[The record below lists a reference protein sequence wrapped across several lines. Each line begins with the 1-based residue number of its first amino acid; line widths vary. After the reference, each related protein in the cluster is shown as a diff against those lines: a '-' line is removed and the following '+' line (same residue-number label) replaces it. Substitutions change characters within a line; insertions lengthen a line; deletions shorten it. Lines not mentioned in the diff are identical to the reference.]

1 MEDDYMI
8 DLRSDTLT
16 KPTAEMRKAMYD
28 AEVGDG
34 GRIDAGGRGEDPTV
48 NRLEDIAAQLTGKE
62 AAMFVPS
69 GTMGNLAALMTH
81 CSGGQRVGVE
91 KKLHVYLNEKSAFNA
106 RPGGLIPEF
115 FETDHQSHPK
125 PESIKTI
132 LDAKK
137 IALLCLENTHNYG
150 GGNCLSG
157 DEINFICSLAKKG
170 GVAVHLDG
178 ARINNAAIYL
188 NTTVD
193 ELVAS
198 VDTVMF
204 CLSKGLGAPVGSMLC
219 GSHDFIVE
227 AKRTRKFLGGTMRQA
242 GILAAAGIVAIQ
254 QERQRLVEDHQNAC
268 LLAESIAHNRKIN
281 VNMEGIETNIVRLD
295 VSPSGQDAKTFQQLL
310 ESKGLKTKVVSEK
323 FIRMVA
329 YREIGRQDILQASQI
344 INECCLAF

>member
-1 MEDDYMI
+1 MI

-69 GTMGNLAALMTH
+69 GTMGNLAALMTY
-81 CSGGQRVGVE
+81 CSAGQRVGVE
-91 KKLHVYLNEKSAFNA
+91 KKLHVYQNEKSAFSE

-115 FETDHQSHPK
+115 FETDHQSRPK
-125 PESIKTI
+125 RESIKVI
-132 LDAKK
+132 LEEKK

-150 GGNCLSG
+150 GGNCLTRN
-157 DEINFICSLAKKG
+157 EINYICSLAQEK

-178 ARINNAAIYL
+178 ARINNAAVYL
-188 NTTVD
+188 HTPVD
-193 ELVAS
+193 ELVAM

-219 GSHDFIVE
+219 GSHDFIIE
-227 AKRTRKFLGGTMRQA
+227 AKHTRKFLGGTMRQA

-254 QERQRLVEDHQNAC
+254 QERERLIKDHQNAR
-268 LLAESIAHNRKIN
+268 LLAESIAPNRKIN
-281 VNMEGIETNIVRLD
+281 ANMDGVQTNIVRLD
-295 VSPSGQDAKTFQQLL
+295 VSRSGHDAKTFQQLL
-310 ESKGLKTKVVSEK
+310 ESKGLKTIAVSDN
-323 FIRMVA
+323 FIRMVT
-329 YREIGRQDILQASQI
+329 YREIGKEDILKASHI
-344 INECCLAF
+344 INESCQAI